1 MLMIFCW
8 LLAAAGIGC
17 LLLLAY
23 RWGLRLQAF
32 TTEREMLS
40 LARQWLASE
49 LHDDAGQ
56 QLRVLQQQVHLMAT
70 ESGPVELAPLQDG
83 LRRLQQ
89 SLLDLAAGQEQ
100 AAFEGG
106 GLPLQFTRLVQD
118 LKLAGLNVRY
128 SGWPAAAPL
137 PGREVSWQLY
147 RMVQELTQNVLS
159 HAVGDEIALDMCY
172 DGTCLLVRIRDYG
185 RGRKRMV
192 LLPGRGM
199 GNRNLQRR
207 AAEVGA
213 RIEKRK
219 DGQGMEVSI
228 FLPINTKANE
238 DKNCIGR
245 RSRYVA

>member
-1 MLMIFCW
+1 
-8 LLAAAGIGC
+8 
-17 LLLLAY
+17 
-23 RWGLRLQAF
+23 
-32 TTEREMLS
+32 
-40 LARQWLASE
+40 
-49 LHDDAGQ
+49 
-56 QLRVLQQQVHLMAT
+56 
-70 ESGPVELAPLQDG
+70 
-83 LRRLQQ
+83 
-89 SLLDLAAGQEQ
+89 
-100 AAFEGG
+100 
-106 GLPLQFTRLVQD
+106 
-118 LKLAGLNVRY
+118 
-128 SGWPAAAPL
+128 
-137 PGREVSWQLY
+137 
-147 RMVQELTQNVLS
+147 
-159 HAVGDEIALDMCY
+159 MCY
-172 DGTCLLVRIRDYG
+172 DGTYLLVRIRDYG